1 MKVIEM
7 VKYSNF
13 VAQYGKDILELDQVK
28 PIYNS
33 NVEENN
39 GDFKIKLELVEFL

>member
-28 PIYNS
+28 PIHNS
-33 NVEENN
+33 NVDENN
-39 GDFKIKLELVEFL
+39 GDLKIKFEFVELV